1 MNNSASI
8 QSKGGTARADKLTKE
23 QRKDI
28 ASKAAAAR
36 WVATKATHTGALKIG
51 DASIQCAV
59 LEDGTRVLTQ
69 YDYLRAIGR
78 SGKPAAGRGSADFD
92 EFEKGSPLLDAG
104 NLEPFIDKD
113 LLSSIQPIEFRVPS
127 GSKAWGYKAE
137 SLPRVCEVYLKARE
151 AGALRK
157 PQLKFAAACELIVRG
172 LAHIG
177 ILALVDEATG
187 YQYDRARNALAKILE
202 KFVAKELQPWT
213 RTFPLEFYE
222 EIFRL
227 KGWVFDP
234 ATMQSP
240 RVLGKYTNNIVYDRL
255 APGVR
260 KELQAKNPVVDG
272 RRKHKMFQWLTGE
285 IGHPKLLAHIEGVK
299 TAMKLSDTWDEFLV
313 KLNRLYPV
321 YADTELG
328 FAVEVTRKPRATT
341 GKVIDVD

>member
-1 MNNSASI
+1 MNNLASI
-8 QSKGGTARADKLTKE
+8 QSQGGSARAAKLTKE
-23 QRKDI
+23 QRKEI
-28 ASKAAAAR
+28 ASRAASAR
-36 WVATKATHTGALKIG
+36 WLSTKATHTGDLKIG
-51 DASIQCAV
+51 NVTIQCAV

-92 EFEKGSPLLDAG
+92 QFEKGSPLLDAG

-157 PQLKFAAACELIVRG
+157 PQLKFAAACETIVRG

-187 YQYDRARNALAKILE
+187 YQYDRARDALAKILE
-202 KFVAKELQPWT
+202 QFIAKELQPWT
-213 RTFPLEFYE
+213 RTFPIDFYQ

-227 KGWVFDP
+227 KAWPFDP
-234 ATMQSP
+234 ATMQGP
-240 RVLGKYTNNIVYDRL
+240 RVLGRYTNNIVYERL
-255 APGVR
+255 APDVLKNLR
-260 KELQAKNPVVDG
+260 EKNPVVDG
-272 RRKHKMFQWLTGE
+272 RRKHKHFQWLTGE
-285 IGHPKLLAHIEGVK
+285 IGHPKLLAHLEGVK
-299 TAMKLSDTWDEFLV
+299 MLMKVSSTWDEFRE
-313 KLNRLYPV
+313 RLDKFYPV
-321 YADTELG
+321 MTMTELG
-328 FAVEVTRKPRATT
+328 LEVPISKKPS
-341 GKVIDVD
+341 GKIIDV